1 MTLKVIRLL
10 QASSGGIFLP
20 FCSSRQDF
28 KRHGVLAQSLCGSS
42 ADCKSGGTERGS
54 NERRANRQGWPE
66 SIPHVTHAFHS
77 FSAINRSKNVVVSAA
92 GQLLQRQQHG
102 CYGHGVV
109 GNCTVHSHHVKSYS
123 HRIKSTELTW
133 TELHSTVYMT
143 RLYVPI
149 FFFFSL
155 ILETEKM
162 QYKYSFTI
170 FYLNRRKK
178 SYNLSP

>member
-10 QASSGGIFLP
+10 QASSSGIFSS
-20 FCSSRQDF
+20 FAVVDKISSDMACSR
-28 KRHGVLAQSLCGSS
+28 RAQSLCGSS

-149 FFFFSL
+149 FFFLFA
-155 ILETEKM
+155 ETGNWENA
-162 QYKYSFTI
+162 I
-170 FYLNRRKK
+170 
-178 SYNLSP
+178 